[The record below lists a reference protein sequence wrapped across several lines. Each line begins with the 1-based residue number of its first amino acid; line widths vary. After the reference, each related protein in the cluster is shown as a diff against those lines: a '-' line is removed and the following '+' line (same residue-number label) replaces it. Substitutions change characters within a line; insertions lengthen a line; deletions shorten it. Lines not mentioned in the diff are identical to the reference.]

1 MLKRILSISGRPGLY
16 RLSSQGKNMLI
27 VESLADGK
35 RLPVYSRDKVISL
48 GDVSIYTNDGD
59 DTPLSGVLN
68 SIKEKE
74 DGKVVDLKAL
84 KSSADLRAY
93 MSEVLPEWDSERVYD
108 TDIKKLLQWYNALI
122 NGGVTEFVEPETETE
137 TPAEAAE

>member
-1 MLKRILSISGRPGLY
+1 MLKRILSIAGRPGLY

-59 DTPLSGVLN
+59 DTPLSGVLQ

-84 KSSADLRAY
+84 KAPADLRAY

-108 TDIKKLLQWYNALI
+108 TDIKKLIQWYNALI
-122 NGGVTEFVEPETETE
+122 NGGVTEFVEAETETE